1 MSAEPVGEWQ
11 WPPTDRYTADDLD
24 RIPGLP
30 AHTELIDGLLAVV
43 SPQKHFHMKCLRVLE
58 NALDRSAPWD
68 RFRVSREMSI
78 VLGPRQRPEP
88 DLIVVHAEAEVDSQA
103 TWYPAEAVVL
113 AVEVVSPESEIRDRD
128 RKPQLYAEAGI
139 PHFWRVEDAG
149 DKAVLYAYELDPTT
163 RRYFPVGIF
172 HDRVALT
179 VPFDVEIDLTE
190 VHRR

>member
-1 MSAEPVGEWQ
+1 
-11 WPPTDRYTADDLD
+11 
-24 RIPGLP
+24 
-30 AHTELIDGLLAVV
+30 
-43 SPQKHFHMKCLRVLE
+43 MKCLRVLE

>member
-1 MSAEPVGEWQ
+1 M
-11 WPPTDRYTADDLD
+11 
-24 RIPGLP
+24 
-30 AHTELIDGLLAVV
+30 
-43 SPQKHFHMKCLRVLE
+43 
-58 NALDRSAPWD
+58 
-68 RFRVSREMSI
+68 
-78 VLGPRQRPEP
+78 LGPRQRPEP